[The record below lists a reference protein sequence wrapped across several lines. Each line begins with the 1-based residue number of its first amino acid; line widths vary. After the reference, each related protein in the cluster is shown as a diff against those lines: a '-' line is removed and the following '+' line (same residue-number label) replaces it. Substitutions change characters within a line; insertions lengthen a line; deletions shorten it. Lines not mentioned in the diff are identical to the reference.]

1 MKQIVLVVVLMLCG
15 SVAHA
20 QHPYSVTRAF
30 GSDVWPG
37 IFYAQGI
44 DGTISFLMIDAPDFV
59 AFSGSDFDR
68 PRNRVV
74 LIATETASARLIS
87 VSPSLDEGS
96 IVNLRTGLD
105 VSAQGVH
112 VDPDTGRI
120 YWWENDEI
128 LSVSSDGT
136 GTPIVEADNV
146 PEPDD
151 DMDIDSD
158 RGFYAI
164 VSSDELMIG
173 DLDGVGSASPV
184 LIPRQ
189 MTGGGQVGVG
199 IDPVSGDVYW
209 TEVYNAGGLN
219 GAASAVYRVEHTN
232 PLGAVDLMFG
242 TEDLFLGLVPMY
254 QDVAVIGDQL
264 AASSMT
270 ALLQGQTLTILNTTT
285 NQIVDVFTPS
295 VVIGISIDFHVDPII
310 NQPVGQ
316 IVNQGAT
323 GALEVGPS
331 DALST
336 YQWYRNGSPVIED
349 GRVSGVTTNKLVID
363 DAMGSDTDTYAC
375 AVTTSGGEQQ
385 LSEAVVFAVRG
396 SQEPFCDADLNGD
409 GEVNFFDVSVFLSAY
424 NMGCP

>member
-1 MKQIVLVVVLMLCG
+1 
-15 SVAHA
+15 
-20 QHPYSVTRAF
+20 
-30 GSDVWPG
+30 
-37 IFYAQGI
+37 
-44 DGTISFLMIDAPDFV
+44 
-59 AFSGSDFDR
+59 
-68 PRNRVV
+68 
-74 LIATETASARLIS
+74 
-87 VSPSLDEGS
+87 
-96 IVNLRTGLD
+96 
-105 VSAQGVH
+105 
-112 VDPDTGRI
+112 
-120 YWWENDEI
+120 
-128 LSVSSDGT
+128 
-136 GTPIVEADNV
+136 
-146 PEPDD
+146 
-151 DMDIDSD
+151 
-158 RGFYAI
+158 
-164 VSSDELMIG
+164 
-173 DLDGVGSASPV
+173 
-184 LIPRQ
+184 
-189 MTGGGQVGVG
+189 
-199 IDPVSGDVYW
+199 
-209 TEVYNAGGLN
+209 
-219 GAASAVYRVEHTN
+219 
-232 PLGAVDLMFG
+232 MFG

-385 LSEAVVFAVRG
+385 LSDAVVFAVRG
-396 SQEPFCDADLNGD
+396 SQEPF
-409 GEVNFFDVSVFLSAY
+409 
-424 NMGCP
+424 